1 MPWRETNPMKQRK
14 EFIDKYLTGR
24 WTMTELTDRF
34 GISRV
39 TGYKWWNR
47 FKEKGLD
54 GLTELSRAPH
64 SCPHH
69 TPPEIEE
76 ELVAFRKRYPKWG
89 PETLLELVRR
99 KHPDWRLPAYS
110 TAGEIL
116 KRHGLV
122 KPRKR
127 RSRPRHPG
135 RPYVDM
141 AEPNDVWAADFKGE
155 FRTKDRKYCYPLTV
169 TDGCS
174 RYLLACKALPSTKH
188 NGSIIEFR
196 RLFRKHGLPRQ
207 ILTDNGVPFA
217 SQGLHGFS
225 RLSVWWLKLG
235 IHPIRIEPGQ
245 PSQNGRHERMHKTL
259 KDEATRPPQKD
270 IRSQQREFD
279 TFRIRFN
286 TVRPHHAIGKM
297 TPDEVYRPSP
307 RPFSEKLP
315 EFEYPDDFVI
325 RKIHGHGCF
334 IWHSK
339 HVFVSRVF
347 INERIALEPLGDG
360 LYSVH
365 FGPVLLA
372 RFDERQ
378 GRIDS

>member
-1 MPWRETNPMKQRK
+1 
-14 EFIDKYLTGR
+14 
-24 WTMTELTDRF
+24 
-34 GISRV
+34 
-39 TGYKWWNR
+39 
-47 FKEKGLD
+47 
-54 GLTELSRAPH
+54 
-64 SCPHH
+64 
-69 TPPEIEE
+69 
-76 ELVAFRKRYPKWG
+76 
-89 PETLLELVRR
+89 
-99 KHPDWRLPAYS
+99 
-110 TAGEIL
+110 
-116 KRHGLV
+116 
-122 KPRKR
+122 
-127 RSRPRHPG
+127 
-135 RPYVDM
+135 M
-141 AEPNDVWAADFKGE
+141 AEPNDVWGADFKGE

-196 RLFRKHGLPRQ
+196 RLFRKHGLLRQ

-297 TPDEVYRPSP
+297 TPVVSSPTHPGTPPFFTGRDRPRLPSP
-307 RPFSEKLP
+307 KHCDGRVASSLSVLCMRSCRPFWLGCPGSMRIGWMPSLSHQTERRENPCRPCEANGTPLSVRIWRGNPCLRKSRRNSMMDPLC
-315 EFEYPDDFVI
+315 FVDG
-325 RKIHGHGCF
+325 R
-334 IWHSK
+334 
-339 HVFVSRVF
+339 
-347 INERIALEPLGDG
+347 ALHARRYLLHP
-360 LYSVH
+360 SVTVN
-365 FGPVLLA
+365 G
-372 RFDERQ
+372 
-378 GRIDS
+378 